1 MSIFYKSGYKY
12 QLQSDYVHRLPH
24 MNLLPYVLNEIETDY
39 LWLGTQG
46 AFNDVHM
53 QLIVKRGYAWDGP
66 SGPTID
72 TKNFMRGSLVHD
84 ALYQLMRLGHLD
96 KNVYRIRAD
105 RELYS
110 ICREDGM
117 CHIRAQVVYWG
128 VRIGGNPGS
137 RYGAENPII

>member
-12 QLQSDYVHRLPH
+12 QLQAVYKHQLSYVFPDIAE
-24 MNLLPYVLNEIETDY
+24 EIETDY
-39 LWLGTQG
+39 LWMGLDKT
-46 AFNDVHM
+46 
-53 QLIVKRGYAWDGP
+53 LIVKKGYAWDGP

-96 KNVYRIRAD
+96 KNAWRHHAD
-105 RELYS
+105 RELQR
-110 ICREDGM
+110 ICIEDGM
-117 CHIRAQVVYWG
+117 CRIRAQVVYWG

-137 RYGAENPII
+137 RYGAENPIIEAP